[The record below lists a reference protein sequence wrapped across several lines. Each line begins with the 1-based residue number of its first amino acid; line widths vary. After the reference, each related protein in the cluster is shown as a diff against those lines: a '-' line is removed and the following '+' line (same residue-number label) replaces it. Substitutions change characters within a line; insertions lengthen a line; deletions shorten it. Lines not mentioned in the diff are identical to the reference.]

1 MTNGNSKIRI
11 FLADDHTLFR
21 QALRQVLEREADFE
35 VVGEA
40 EDGVET
46 TEKVSTLK
54 PDVVL
59 MDINMPLVDG
69 VKAAEI
75 ICQQD
80 PAVRVVILTMYRQ
93 DRYAFQAI
101 KAGAWGYL
109 LKTVDSQELAH
120 SIRAVHRGEALV
132 NPATALKVLEEFRH
146 PVAQEERED
155 TAELTEREKDIL
167 RLVSKG
173 ASNQGIA
180 QALFLSE
187 KTVENRLSLIFQKL
201 HLNNRV
207 QAALYALRKGLVS
220 LDQGEVQED

>member
-155 TAELTEREKDIL
+155 TAELIL